1 MSPPSSP
8 IHIDTLILTVPNAR
22 PYFGVARLL
31 IGGLAARLDLG
42 YEQMDDLQL
51 AVETV
56 LAECGPAGDTV
67 TLEASIGDSL
77 AITLGPLRSAVG
89 GPEAP
94 EASALSF
101 TRLLEKLVEQMA
113 IVERDNEIWLR
124 LEQRLPSGSR

>member
-1 MSPPSSP
+1 MYPPPSP
-8 IHIDTLILTVPNAR
+8 TQIDTLTLTLPNAR

-56 LAECGPAGDTV
+56 LAECGPSGDTV
-67 TLEASIGDSL
+67 TLEASIGESL

-89 GPEAP
+89 GPGGP
-94 EASALSF
+94 ETSALSF
-101 TRLLEKLVEQMA
+101 AHLLEKLVDQSAM
-113 IVERDNEIWLR
+113 VERDDGIWLR
-124 LEQRLPSGSR
+124 LEQPLPSASR